1 MRVAFTWTGITATM
15 ADAWRQFAA
24 RPGAAIKLF
33 LDLPVASDTAYRIDD
48 LTRGLD
54 CTIHSGRERLD
65 RGRLIREAV
74 AFEPDLIV
82 VLGWRSEV
90 SRAIAE
96 AGALARI
103 PKVFAFDMPFA
114 WTARKLAARYVLRGY
129 LRRFVGAFVTGERSA
144 AYARFLG
151 FPEGAIES
159 GLFGMDTTPFAEARR
174 ARPEADRY
182 PRQFLYV
189 GRYAREKRI
198 DLLVAAFDRYRRS
211 VPDPWGLTCAGLGP
225 HAGLLAGREG
235 VADLGFIQPAEL
247 PALFARHGAFVIAS
261 DYDPWPMVVA
271 QACASAMPVV
281 CTAACGNSVELV
293 RAFWNGRVCGHENGE
308 SLAEALQWIH
318 ARNAE
323 LAIMGSRSQ
332 KLVEPYAA
340 AAWADRLQGLC
351 ERFARRR

>member
-15 ADAWRQFAA
+15 VDAWRQFASA
-24 RPGAAIKLF
+24 PENALKLF
-33 LDLPVASDTAYRIDD
+33 LDMPSSSDTAYRIDE

-54 CTIHSGRERLD
+54 CEIHTSGERLD

-74 AFEPDLIV
+74 AFEPDLLV

-96 AGALARI
+96 AAELSRV

-144 AYARFLG
+144 AYARYLG
-151 FPEGAIES
+151 FPEGAIEP
-159 GLFGMDTTPFAEARR
+159 GLFGMDTKPFAEKRLART
-174 ARPEADRY
+174 EADRY

-198 DLLVAAFDRYRRS
+198 DLLVAAYEQYRRS
-211 VPDPWGLTCAGLGP
+211 VSDPWGLSCAGLGP
-225 HAGLLAGREG
+225 HATLLSGREG
-235 VADLGFIQPAEL
+235 VADHGFVQPAEL
-247 PALFARHGAFVIAS
+247 PSLFARHGAFVIAS

-271 QACASAMPVV
+271 QACASGMPVV
-281 CTAACGNSVELV
+281 CTAACGSSVELV
-293 RAFWNGRVCGHENGE
+293 RSYWNGRVCGTGSAE
-308 SLAEALQWIH
+308 SLAAGLRWIH
-318 ARNAE
+318 AHAAE
-323 LAIMGSRSQ
+323 IPVMGRRGQ
-332 KLVEPYAA
+332 QLVEPYSA
-340 AAWADRLQGLC
+340 AAWAARLQGLC
-351 ERFARRR
+351 ERFARQA